1 MAAKQYVLTEAD
13 LSKIDEMIKEA
24 KIETTYIEGSDGSSV
39 EVDDAQGTLRQ
50 VAKDIRAYIKE
61 RATNAQS

>member
-1 MAAKQYVLTEAD
+1 MADQQYILTEAD

-24 KIETTYIEGSDGSSV
+24 NIETNYIEGGDGSSV

-61 RATNAQS
+61 RATNANR